1 MEQRSAERVV
11 GGPGVSLG
19 LGARRRAEL
28 ALVVAVCFSAELW
41 TDRQNGAR

>member
-1 MEQRSAERVV
+1 MKQRSAERVV
-11 GGPGVSLG
+11 GGPGTSLG

-28 ALVVAVCFSAELW
+28 SLVIVVCFSAEPW